1 MKSKRKCIE
10 IISLMVILCIIMAVI
25 DGVVMVNYFVKSS
38 IKLALFIGAPL
49 IYTLLRRDISFSRLF
64 VPDKKSIRLALF
76 LCIPLYALIV
86 GGYWLLKDVFDFS
99 GITASLTGNIGVS
112 KDNFIYVSLY
122 ISFVNSLLEEF
133 FFRGFGFLTL
143 KKFMTKKLVYIVSPL
158 IFALYHVAMMIGWF
172 SLPLFLLILAGLFAG
187 GFIFDWLDDKTGT
200 LYPSWFV
207 HMFANFGIN
216 TVGFILFGI
225 L

>member
-25 DGVVMVNYFVKSS
+25 DGVVMANYFVKSS

-49 IYTLLRRDISFSRLF
+49 IYTFLRRDISFSRLF

-143 KKFMTKKLVYIVSPL
+143 K
-158 IFALYHVAMMIGWF
+158 
-172 SLPLFLLILAGLFAG
+172 
-187 GFIFDWLDDKTGT
+187 
-200 LYPSWFV
+200 
-207 HMFANFGIN
+207 
-216 TVGFILFGI
+216 
-225 L
+225 